1 MKMIV
6 VLALLV
12 ASVDGF
18 AVPAARPVL
27 KQSGSSAPLAPR
39 PHAPPVPASLHLRG
53 GTTSIHS
60 SLAGALTGATGIP
73 AAAGIAAAAGTLA
86 YIRQAY
92 IFSLSYGLSMLGI
105 GGAVL
110 LAAPGSLLL
119 QMHAGLVAAYGA
131 RLFGFL
137 LWRQR
142 FQPGYD
148 GEARLRA
155 LDKTPRLKRTPII
168 LSTALFYSLMS
179 SPLVYHF
186 QSSPLSGAGAVISA
200 VGCVVAAVGL
210 IYEAVADQQKSL
222 FKMALRADGLPDAQC
237 TSGVYA
243 ASRHANYFG
252 ELVFWSGAFL
262 AGVPAVLAASV
273 PLYVRALR
281 ALCSGLGLAGIFFIM
296 LSATKRLEARQADKY
311 SASAGFDEYM
321 KNSNAL
327 LPKLW

>member
-1 MKMIV
+1 MKIV
-6 VLALLV
+6 VLALLLL

-18 AVPAARPVL
+18 AAPAARTVA
-27 KQSGSSAPLAPR
+27 KQSGSKATLAPR
-39 PHAPPVPASLHLRG
+39 LHAPVPASLHLRG
-53 GTTSIHS
+53 GTTAIQS
-60 SLAGALTGATGIP
+60 SLAGVLTGATGIP
-73 AAAGIAAAAGTLA
+73 AVAGIAAAAGTLA

-110 LAAPGSLLL
+110 LASPGPLLL
-119 QMHAGLVAAYGA
+119 QVHAGLVAAYGG
-131 RLFGFL
+131 RLFAFL

-168 LSTALFYSLMS
+168 LSTALFYALMS

-186 QSSPLSGAGAVISA
+186 QSSPLSGVGAVVST

-222 FKMALRADGLPDAQC
+222 FKMALRADSKEDAQC

-243 ASRHANYFG
+243 QSRHANYFG
-252 ELVFWSGAFL
+252 ELVFWSGATL

-273 PLYVRALR
+273 PLWVRAIR
-281 ALCSGLGLAGIFFIM
+281 AVCSGLGLAGIYFIM
-296 LSATKRLEARQADKY
+296 LSATKRLEARQEEKY
-311 SASAGFDEYM
+311 KSSAGFDDYM

-327 LPKLW
+327 FPKLW